1 MSLDSPISIQ
11 SLSAAEAATLLSIAL
26 RCIGPFTG
34 AARLGTSYHSYLL
47 FTKDETFMLQHPADR
62 PVDDG
67 TQDTSIHG
75 LVKTEGAKGV
85 L

>member
-34 AARLGTSYHSYLL
+34 AERLGTSYLL

-62 PVDDG
+62 LVDDG